1 MARVG
6 SALWLFKHEARM
18 FFYNATFGAA
28 NKKATRQF
36 GGARLWFWVVIAL
49 LVQALAFAFVYRVGS
64 DKFAPSQLVTMLAT
78 AGLFVVSTL
87 MLSSALRAS
96 VEALFERGDLDL
108 LLSSPLPSRTIFT
121 VRLAGIVVGVA
132 SIYLLLLGPFAN
144 AGLIL
149 GQFQWIGIYPTVI
162 SLAVVVSSIGMLL
175 TLGLVR
181 WLGVRRTRV
190 VAQVLGAL
198 SGASIFMLSQL
209 GNAALDPV
217 RAYAT
222 QTLGPLLAPGAALGP
237 DSLLWLPARGLLGS
251 VWPMAVLTLAAAAVF
266 WTTVHFTHGFFVQG
280 LAQAVSQ
287 VRTARRP
294 AGAHRFKFQRSLLR
308 IIVLKEWRLI
318 ARDTHLISQVL
329 LQLLYMVPMLLV
341 LLNRDANGVAGIGAA
356 LVFLCSSLSTSLAW
370 IVMSAEDAPD
380 LLRSAPCAQR
390 TVQRAKLMAVA
401 VPVLALA
408 ALPLLWFA
416 WRAPLAGLTLI
427 ACSVGATICAA
438 LTILWTGRPAPRS
451 DFKSRARGNFL
462 SGLFEFVGALAWG
475 ASAFFMLNALG
486 AQPASRFWA
495 IGAMVAL
502 AVAALVCLS
511 SWLLRKSA

>member
-6 SALWLFKHEARM
+6 SALWLLKHEARM
-18 FFYNATFGAA
+18 FFYNATVAAA
-28 NKKATRQF
+28 NKKATRHV
-36 GGARLWFWVVIAL
+36 GGVRLWLWGLIAL
-49 LVQALAFAFVYRVGS
+49 LVQAIALAFVYRFGGTA
-64 DKFAPSQLVTMLAT
+64 FAPSQLVIMLVT

-87 MLSSALRAS
+87 MLSSALRSS

-108 LLSSPLPSRTIFT
+108 LLSSPLSSRTIFT

-132 SIYLLLLGPFAN
+132 SIYLLLFGPFAN

-149 GQFQWIGIYPTVI
+149 GQFQWVGIYPTVI
-162 SLAVVVSSIGMLL
+162 SLAMVVSSIGMLL

-190 VAQVLGAL
+190 VAQILGAL
-198 SGASIFMLSQL
+198 SGAFIFLLSQL
-209 GNAALDPV
+209 GNSTLGPV
-217 RAYAT
+217 RDYAT
-222 QTLGPLLAPGAALGP
+222 QTLGPLLAPGAGLGP

-251 VWPMAVLTLAAAAVF
+251 AWPMVALMLAAAAVF
-266 WTTVHFTHGFFVQG
+266 LTTVHFTHGFFVQG

-294 AGAHRFKFQRSLLR
+294 AGAHRFKFQRNLVR

-329 LQLLYMVPMLLV
+329 LQLLYMLPLLLMLLNKDV
-341 LLNRDANGVAGIGAA
+341 NAVAGVGAA

-380 LLRSAPCAQR
+380 LLRSAPCAPG
-390 TVQRAKLMAVA
+390 TVQRAKMMAVA

-408 ALPLLWFA
+408 AVPVLWLA
-416 WRAPLAGLTLI
+416 WRAPLAGITLI

-438 LTILWTGRPAPRS
+438 LNILWTGRPASRG
-451 DFKSRARGNFL
+451 DFKLRARGNFL
-462 SGLFEFVGALAWG
+462 SGLIEFIGALAW
-475 ASAFFMLNALG
+475 AACAFFTLNALG
-486 AQPASRFWA
+486 AESVSRFWT
-495 IGAMVAL
+495 IGALAAL
-502 AVAALVCLS
+502 AVAALVCFG